1 MSAAPA
7 GKDEVIAAKD
17 AAIIEALKEALA
29 GKDQVIAGKDEV
41 IAGKNEVIAAKN
53 QVITAKDKELE
64 RLGAAR
70 ERAAKRVK
78 AAEDT
83 AVRSYAELGG
93 VHRKVKQVGAL
104 KLHFLRPHVQL
115 PEVS

>member
-1 MSAAPA
+1 LSA
-7 GKDEVIAAKD
+7 
-17 AAIIEALKEALA
+17 ALA
-29 GKDQVIAGKDEV
+29 GKDQVIAAKDAA
-41 IAGKNEVIAAKN
+41 IAAKDKIIIEALTEALAAKNQVIAAQI

-93 VHRKVKQVGAL
+93 VHRKVKQVCAL
-104 KLHFLRPHVQL
+104 LLNILRPHVQL
-115 PEVS
+115 PAVS